1 MALNPKTI
9 EAMEAHFD
17 ESISMQRAK
26 LLKLAERLRPNVS
39 LDDMLSPH
47 DFPEL
52 IRDPNFNF
60 EDGVLGGLIQAQIGL
75 RSKFFRD
82 QKTNDAD

>member
-1 MALNPKTI
+1 MPIDPKTI

-26 LLKLAERLRPNVS
+26 LLKLAQRLRPNVS
-39 LDDMLSPH
+39 TDDMLSPH

-52 IRDPNFNF
+52 IRDSNFNF

-75 RSKFFRD
+75 RSRFFRD
-82 QKTNDAD
+82 QKKNDTE